1 MNNKFSI
8 NKLVTRCLGSL
19 LLLGVLFG
27 MNSCKDEVDTSN
39 MFTATEQSIFEYIDS
54 VPEYSSMAYIFR
66 QVKLG
71 EKTDASPLS
80 SVLAAYGNYTCFL
93 PNDSAVAEYVKT
105 LHKDTTDVHYLSY
118 DEMKQIA
125 YSCIIDNGTST
136 AYTYSN
142 FQTDGSLPLSN
153 LADRQLTVKRDTTD
167 KGIYINGTSKL
178 TSWNIKTSNGYIH
191 TVNAVI
197 SPSTSSVSELVA
209 EAGNMRVMAY
219 LLELTGW
226 YTTIDNT
233 DYDHEY
239 EEIDHEEYETQ
250 VISSQPNTKFA
261 IPQRRYLGYTLFS
274 ETDDVYARAL
284 GITIP
289 DGELSD
295 DTKNEILAALKVKA
309 ESVYGTAEEG
319 NYKAATNAINRYVAY
334 HLLPGRFAYN
344 DLVRHYNEYG
354 YSWGSDAVNPQ
365 LQNFSVDVWDY
376 YCTAGQDRY
385 LLKTLQVPSGEHEI
399 YLNRKSEYNDERDG
413 DYQEV
418 RNVVPGLLISADNGE
433 YDNNAS
439 NGMYFP
445 ISTGD
450 KLLMYDSDVKNKVLN
465 DRLRIDLVAMLP
477 ELISNNLRGK
487 KYKGTYNYEV
497 FPVGF
502 FDNIIDESEET
513 NITYLINTGS
523 AGWRDYQG
531 DEFLFAGL
539 FDFTLKLPP
548 VPVDGTYEIRMG
560 TSNNPNRGMA
570 QIYFGEYNNMKP
582 TGLPVDLRV
591 GATQEFRNSIS
602 WVADADATDE
612 NDIIQNDKNIRNQGW
627 MKAPYYITVCNGKG
641 DSPLRDNISGYGTP
655 CMRKI
660 IGTADMKAGVQYYLR
675 FKTCLNDPTSEF
687 FVDYFEIVPKSIYN
701 GVDPEDIW

>member
-80 SVLAAYGNYTCFL
+80 SVLASYGNYTCFL

-295 DTKNEILAALKVKA
+295 DTKKEILAALKAKA
-309 ESVYGTAEEG
+309 ESVYGTKEED

-365 LQNFSVDVWDY
+365 LQYFSVDVWDY

-385 LLKTLQVPSGEHEI
+385 LLKTLQVPSDEHKI

-413 DYQEV
+413 DYQAKKV
-418 RNVVPGLLISADNGE
+418 VVPGLEISADNGE

-445 ISTGD
+445 ITGD
-450 KLLMYDSDVKNKVLN
+450 KLLMYDEEVKTAVLN

-487 KYKGTYNYEV
+487 KYKGTYNYAL

-513 NITYLINTGS
+513 NITYLINTGA
-523 AGWRDYQG
+523 AGWRDCQG

-548 VPVDGTYEIRMG
+548 VPVNGTYEIRMG

-591 GATQEFRNSIS
+591 GATEEFRNSIS

-687 FVDYFEIVPKSIYN
+687 FVDYFEIVPKGIYN
-701 GVDPEDIW
+701 GIDPEDIW

>member
-1 MNNKFSI
+1 MNNKSSI

-80 SVLAAYGNYTCFL
+80 SVLTAYGNYTCFL

-239 EEIDHEEYETQ
+239 EEKDHEEYETQ

-418 RNVVPGLLISADNGE
+418 ANVVPGLLISADNGE

-439 NGMYFP
+439 SGMYFP

-465 DRLRIDLVAMLP
+465 DRLRIDLVTMLP

-502 FDNIIDESEET
+502 FENIIDESEET

-531 DEFLFAGL
+531 DEFIFAGL

-560 TSNNPNRGMA
+560 TSNNPLRGMA

-627 MKAPYYITVCNGKG
+627 MKTPYYITVCNGKG

>member
-197 SPSTSSVSELVA
+197 SPSTSSVSDLVA

-239 EEIDHEEYETQ
+239 EEKDHEEYETQ

-399 YLNRKSEYNDERDG
+399 YLNRKSEYNDARDG

-418 RNVVPGLLISADNGE
+418 ANVVPGLLISADNGV

-450 KLLMYDSDVKNKVLN
+450 KLLMYDSEVKNKVLN
-465 DRLRIDLVAMLP
+465 DRLRFDLVTMLP

-531 DEFLFAGL
+531 DEFIFAGL

-560 TSNNPNRGMA
+560 TSNNPQRGMA